1 MIPKKINYIWLGGK
15 PKSNFAN
22 ICLETWRE
30 KLQGYEIIEWNENNL
45 ELDRLCKENRFLSE
59 CRKRKLWAFMADYLR
74 LYVLYNFGGIYMD
87 VDVQVLKSFD
97 DLLENKMF
105 IGYEYFSRDYDDCVT
120 EGTGIM
126 ACEPGNPII
135 KECLDYYKEEIWN
148 SDAYY
153 IPTILTIVFK
163 RHAVTD
169 YKIYPVDFF
178 APYDYRKDFS
188 PTCVTSNTHTIHWFQ
203 ASWHENKNIG
213 LFLQTKH
220 IKNPIVKKVMQ
231 TKRILGYYKRKYLHI
246 FHEILH

>member
-126 ACEPGNPII
+126 ACEPRNPII

-148 SDAYY
+148 SNAYY

-178 APYDYRKDFS
+178 APYDYRKEFS

>member
-1 MIPKKINYIWLGGK
+1 M
-15 PKSNFAN
+15 
-22 ICLETWRE
+22 ETWRE

-148 SDAYY
+148 SNAYY
-153 IPTILTIVFK
+153 VPTILTIVFK

-178 APYDYRKDFS
+178 APYDYRKEFS

>member
-1 MIPKKINYIWLGGK
+1 MIPKKVNYIWLGGK

-30 KLQGYEIIEWNENNL
+30 KLQDYEIIEWNENNL

-126 ACEPGNPII
+126 ACEPENPII

-148 SDAYY
+148 SNAYY

-163 RHAVTD
+163 RHGVTD